1 MNAEAEVIGAHEDDV
16 KDVGEEP
23 LTIFRFLASSS
34 AMLGIFL
41 PSSLSFFVA
50 LEPSS
55 LLALFLGLI
64 WVSLVVVAFLVSCG
78 MSLPDFILTFSC

>member
-1 MNAEAEVIGAHEDDV
+1 MNAEAEVIGADEDDA

-34 AMLGIFL
+34 AILGILF
-41 PSSLSFFVA
+41 PSSLIFLVA
-50 LEPSS
+50 LELSS
-55 LLALFLGLI
+55 FLALFLGLI

-78 MSLPDFILTFSC
+78 VSLPDFALASS